1 MIKKCEKQK
10 SCISIMKQKI
20 ETSEAPNAIGPYS
33 QAIIVGDNIFLS
45 GQIPLDPKTMKLVE
59 GEENQIRRVFD
70 NVQAVCKA
78 AGCGLNDIVKL
89 NISLQ
94 DLSLFTKLNEIML
107 DYFEEPYPARAALQV
122 ARLPLDSLI
131 EVEAIIIKEK
141 S

>member
-1 MIKKCEKQK
+1 
-10 SCISIMKQKI
+10 MKRKI

-33 QAIIVGDNIFLS
+33 QAVRVGNNIFLS
-45 GQIPLDPKTMKLVE
+45 GQIPLDPTTMKLVE

-70 NVQAVCKA
+70 NIRAVCVA
-78 AGCGLNDIVKL
+78 ANCSLNDIVKL

-94 DLSLFTKLNEIML
+94 DLSYFAKVNEIMIE
-107 DYFEEPYPARAALQV
+107 YFEEPYPARAALQV

-141 S
+141 E